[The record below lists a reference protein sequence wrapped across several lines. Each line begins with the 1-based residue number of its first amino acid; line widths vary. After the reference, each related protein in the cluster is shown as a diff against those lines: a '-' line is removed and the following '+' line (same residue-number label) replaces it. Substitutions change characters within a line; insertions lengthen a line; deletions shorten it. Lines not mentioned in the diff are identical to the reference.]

1 MQFSPAMLFAIGFG
15 GAAGSVARYLT
26 MVAVARWLGTTFPY
40 GTLAVNVI
48 GSLVMGVLVELSA
61 LVWSPSPELRALL
74 TVGVL
79 GGYTTFSTFSLD
91 VAVLMER
98 GDMAVV
104 GLYVVVSVLLS
115 VGALFA
121 GLHIVR
127 GMVG

>member
-1 MQFSPAMLFAIGFG
+1 MQFSPAMLIAIGFG
-15 GAAGSVARYLT
+15 GAVGSVARYLT
-26 MVAVARWLGTTFPY
+26 MVAVGHWFGMAFPY
-40 GTLAVNVI
+40 GTLAVNVV
-48 GSLVMGVLVELSA
+48 GSLAMGVLVELSA

-91 VAVLMER
+91 VAFLMQR
-98 GDMAVV
+98 GDTAAAAV
-104 GLYVVVSVLLS
+104 YVVVSVLLS

-121 GLHIVR
+121 GLHIIR